1 MSVLWLYCVNINV
14 HLVQLE
20 DLIRGCHH
28 GVLLRHQSSAQQQR
42 SVPAVADVEGGEG
55 DLVRPPVPGGEVV
68 VVSRCEHYVV

>member
-1 MSVLWLYCVNINV
+1 MRVLWLYCVNINV

-28 GVLLRHQSSAQQQR
+28 GVLLRHQSPAQQQR

-55 DLVRPPVPGGEVV
+55 DLV
-68 VVSRCEHYVV
+68 